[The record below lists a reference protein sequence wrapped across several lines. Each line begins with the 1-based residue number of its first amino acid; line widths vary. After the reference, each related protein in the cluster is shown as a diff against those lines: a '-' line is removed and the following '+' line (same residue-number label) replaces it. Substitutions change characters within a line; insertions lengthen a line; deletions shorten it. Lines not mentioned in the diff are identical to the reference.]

1 MIDKA
6 SLINESY
13 PGDNQNKK
21 IYSAQTTSTW
31 KDSCQQNNN
40 NFKLSNQLTH
50 NVNNL
55 QQMQGDLNADRLATS
70 VSEQGFLDP
79 KLYHNLGVINALDIS
94 HKDGLTMIASSNKSS
109 TFNNNHNSN
118 FNNNNKAS
126 TPQQSQL
133 LNLQNQQIC
142 ENEKTNKII
151 SSHSAQVNKDYWGRG
166 EEQEIEFK
174 NQQDASNSHNDNL
187 KSQLTKADIKR
198 DIIGQCNVETQGD
211 EEGEEEENY
220 DCDVDEEDT
229 CSEFIKELLK
239 NEQKLTQKIYCS
251 QIKALKV
258 TKIFNDLIFSMK
270 AELLAYLTLEDI
282 CCFKK
287 ALQYYLGRSVTKVI
301 DAQILKLIWTS
312 EQRIDNYLLWDTLIN
327 YSFIRQ
333 QYPHQY
339 EKQTQIVNAEHDKNI
354 RMDLDRTFPEMEI
367 FQNIQNQ
374 NKLFRVLNGLS
385 YSIKEIGYI
394 QGWNQ
399 ITGLFLLYPEFSEDM
414 VYWIMNHLMHKVS
427 LKDLY
432 LSIQNA
438 YSTSPS
444 ESASEQQHLT
454 PQQASSIQNNLANQY
469 QSNNN
474 HQSENRYKV
483 STNKYNFDDKEND
496 FVGYNK
502 REAAHQIS
510 CSTFEDKQSSNS
522 SENNWANSAEP
533 APLIKLD
540 FLTYAMKV
548 YMKVYLNN
556 VYRQIEKTNYTIYI
570 QKWFTVL
577 FSQQLSPEI
586 TLSLMAGI
594 VLQDWNYLI
603 KMALAVFDILKE
615 EILFK
620 SDPDDI
626 MELFYDNFNFTKQQV
641 YSSIQKFEITNE
653 QLLQIMHLFEDQS
666 DIDTIQLIDGRFY
679 KVEQKQRR
687 EFVNSGSQSGSF
699 FERVGKF
706 FSSSSKQE
714 TIQYFEERSE
724 VKYNS
729 LPQGAK
735 LDENKFSELIH
746 FNRVYSKKLSKDYSI
761 SPSQQ
766 NPIGLHEHKPSLI
779 SQQSQ
784 NNQNSRPFLEQRA
797 DLCRYQANCQVPQN
811 SNFKA
816 SPSFTIFTTASQAQQ
831 NLKSYSQNQSHTQ
844 FNQNYKPFHSSNQ
857 ITTKEKE
864 FDITLQFQ
872 SQ

>member
-6 SLINESY
+6 SLINENY
-13 PGDNQNKK
+13 QGDNQHKK
-21 IYSAQTTSTW
+21 IYSAQATSTS
-31 KDSCQQNNN
+31 KDSFQQNNN
-40 NFKLSNQLTH
+40 NFKMSNQLTH
-50 NVNNL
+50 NINNL
-55 QQMQGDLNADRLATS
+55 QQMQGDLNTDRLATS
-70 VSEQGFLDP
+70 VSEQGFLDT
-79 KLYHNLGVINALDIS
+79 KLYHNLAAASALDIF
-94 HKDGLTMIASSNKSS
+94 HKDGLTMITSSNKSA
-109 TFNNNHNSN
+109 TLNNNSNSN
-118 FNNNNKAS
+118 FNNVNKIN

-133 LNLQNQQIC
+133 LNLKNQQIC

-151 SSHSAQVNKDYWGRG
+151 SSISAGENKHCWGRG
-166 EEQEIEFK
+166 EEQEIDFK
-174 NQQDASNSHNDNL
+174 FNQQGASNSKNNL
-187 KSQLTKADIKR
+187 KSQFTKADIKR
-198 DIIGQCNVETQGD
+198 DIIGQGNVETQGD
-211 EEGEEEENY
+211 EEGDEGDY
-220 DCDVDEEDT
+220 DCDIDEEDT

-251 QIKALKV
+251 EIKALKV

-301 DAQILKLIWTS
+301 DTQILKLVWTS
-312 EQRIDNYLLWDTLIN
+312 EKRIDNYLLWDTLIN

-333 QYPHQY
+333 QYPQKY
-339 EKQTQIVNAEHDKNI
+339 EKQTQIVNPEHEKNI
-354 RMDLDRTFPEMEI
+354 RMDLDRTFPEIEV
-367 FQNIQNQ
+367 FQNQQNQ

-414 VYWIMNHLMHKVS
+414 VFWIINHLMHKVS

-432 LSIQNA
+432 LSIQNG

-454 PQQASSIQNNLANQY
+454 PQPASSIQNNLANQY

-496 FVGYNK
+496 FIGYNK
-502 REAAHQIS
+502 RNAAHQIS
-510 CSTFEDKQSSNS
+510 CSSFEDKQSSNS

-586 TLSLMAGI
+586 TLSLMVGI
-594 VLQDWNYLI
+594 VLQDWNYLL

-615 EILFK
+615 EILSK

-626 MELFYDNFNFTKQQV
+626 MELFYDNFNFTKRQV

-666 DIDTIQLIDGRFY
+666 DVDTIQLIDGRFY
-679 KVEQKQRR
+679 KVEQKQRK
-687 EFVNSGSQSGSF
+687 EFINSGSQSGSF

-735 LDENKFSELIH
+735 IDENKFSELIH
-746 FNRVYSKKLSKDYSI
+746 FNRVYSKKLSKVYSK
-761 SPSQQ
+761 SPSQL
-766 NPIGLHEHKPSLI
+766 NAFGFHEHKASLI

-784 NNQNSRPFLEQRA
+784 SIQNSRPFLEQRT
-797 DLCRYQANCQVPQN
+797 DLCRYQSNNQIPQN
-811 SNFKA
+811 NNFKA
-816 SPSFTIFTTASQAQQ
+816 SPSFKIFTTVSQAQQ
-831 NLKSYSQNQSHTQ
+831 NLKSYNQNQSHVS
-844 FNQNYKPFHSSNQ
+844 FNQNYKPFLSSNQ
-857 ITTKEKE
+857 IATKEKE